1 MDLQHS
7 RTSSFLAQNNNNN
20 NHFNFFQVLEAFNK
34 IMKADE
40 RKSFLYL
47 TPGKATL
54 KRLNKDEVAKFE
66 TQSGWDYHVKI
77 STPSNFMICAFQD
90 LVQLELFESAFKRVI
105 YPS

>member
-1 MDLQHS
+1 M
-7 RTSSFLAQNNNNN
+7 SSFLAQNNNN

-34 IMKADE
+34 IVKANE
-40 RKSFLYL
+40 KTSVLYL

-77 STPSNFMICAFQD
+77 STPSNFMICTFQD

>member
-1 MDLQHS
+1 
-7 RTSSFLAQNNNNN
+7 
-20 NHFNFFQVLEAFNK
+20 
-34 IMKADE
+34 MKADE
-40 RKSFLYL
+40 KKSVLYL

-105 YPS
+105 YPSSLIDEEEEKEEEEV